1 MTLLIPAVWYRA
13 RAIIE
18 RRWGWSPVEEEV
30 LLALRERPG
39 TSASVAVELG
49 IPRQVAE
56 ASVSRLMRFGL
67 IEVRIAPEPALA
79 MTEAARAHLLAG
91 RSLPERAQR
100 REMTVSLVF
109 DKLGGSVFRGRN
121 VAHKPLKQTPKGAT
135 IVDFPDNDEAET
147 DSSMEERVRHLLS
160 SSLRPGEVFAMVR
173 ANLSSIEKRYIH
185 LDLDRARDGALPE
198 GTSSALR
205 AAVREHLASGRLPA
219 ARPSQPARPACLD
232 TPIKTTLVPDQILFG
247 GGDHLARLEE
257 VVDVARSDVFVL
269 STFVAAQDDEK
280 ARLGQDRVWAALERA
295 VRRGVRVHLF
305 FGSSLD
311 DEGKHTRAMA
321 ELQHRLRAAGAGVAT
336 HLEPVHS
343 HAKIV
348 IADDGVDGARALL
361 GSCNWLQS
369 PFRAHELSIELRDG
383 AVAHCLD
390 LFGAIT
396 AAAPTARDSRDA
408 MQAMR
413 TALRLKPG
421 QLLESAPTEDTI
433 PVSLRILAAS
443 DHLPLLRRAAHDA
456 DERLV
461 VMTHRMGSPMIQNVF
476 DPAQLASERIATVQA
491 LYSLPSG
498 EVKKRDVRA
507 AGEMAGGGIDLRRI
521 QSKHAMLH
529 GKALLWDHDDIVV
542 TSFNWGSQTASEDK
556 PLDEIGLHLHGKGV
570 ADLLQTV
577 LDKRVLDSTVS
588 LSARGVRTP

>member
-13 RAIIE
+13 CAIIE

-30 LLALRERPG
+30 LLALREKPG
-39 TSASVAVELG
+39 TSASLAAGLR

-56 ASVSRLMRFGL
+56 AAVSRLMRFGL
-67 IEVRIAPEPALA
+67 IEVCIAPEPALA

-121 VAHKPLKQTPKGAT
+121 VVHKPLGSIPSGAT
-135 IVDFPDNDEAET
+135 IVNYPDGEDAET

-160 SSLRPGEVFAMVR
+160 SSLRPGEVFTMVR
-173 ANLSSIEKRYIH
+173 ANFSSVDKRYIH
-185 LDLDRARDGALPE
+185 LDLDRAREGTLPE
-198 GTSSALR
+198 GASGALH
-205 AAVREHLASGRLPA
+205 AAVREHLASGRVPA
-219 ARPSQPARPACLD
+219 ARASQSARPAYLNA
-232 TPIKTTLVPDQILFG
+232 PIKTTLAPDQIVFG
-247 GGDHLARLEE
+247 GGDHLARLED
-257 VVDVARSDVFVL
+257 VVHAARSDIFVL
-269 STFVAAQDDEK
+269 STFVAAQDDAK
-280 ARLGQDRVWAALERA
+280 AQHGQNRVWLALERA
-295 VRRGVRVHLF
+295 VQRGVRVHLF
-305 FGSSLD
+305 FGSSID
-311 DEGKHTRAMA
+311 DEQKHTRAMA
-321 ELQHRLRAAGAGVAT
+321 ELQTRLRAAGAGVAA

-390 LFGAIT
+390 LFGDIT
-396 AAAPTARDSRDA
+396 AAVPSARDSRDA

-421 QLLESAPTEDTI
+421 RLLEPAPIAKAI
-433 PVSLRILAAS
+433 PVSLRILAAP

-456 DERLV
+456 AERLV

-476 DPAQLASERIATVQA
+476 DPAQVASERIATVQA
-491 LYSLPSG
+491 LYSVPSG
-498 EVKKRDVRA
+498 EVKRRDVSA
-507 AGEMAGGGIDLRRI
+507 AGEMAGARVNLRKV
-521 QSKHAMLH
+521 QSKNAMLH

-570 ADLLQTV
+570 ADLLQVV
-577 LDKRVLDSTVS
+577 LDTRVLNKNVHES
-588 LSARGVRTP
+588 GVQTP

>member
-1 MTLLIPAVWYRA
+1 MTLLIPAVWYHA
-13 RAIIE
+13 RAVIE
-18 RRWGWSPVEEEV
+18 RRWGWSPIEEEI

-39 TSASVAVELG
+39 TSASVANELG
-49 IPRQVAE
+49 IPHQVAG
-56 ASVSRLMRFGL
+56 AAVSRLMRFGL

-91 RSLPERAQR
+91 RSLPERAVR
-100 REMTVSLVF
+100 REMTVSIVF
-109 DKLGGSVFRGRN
+109 DKLGGSVFRRRE
-121 VAHKPLKQTPKGAT
+121 VVIKPVKNIPRGAT
-135 IVDFPDNDEAET
+135 IVDFPDDEAET

-173 ANLSSIEKRYIH
+173 ANRSLIEKRFIH
-185 LDLDRARDGALPE
+185 LDLERARNGAFPDGA
-198 GTSSALR
+198 SHALR
-205 AAVREHLASGRLPA
+205 AAVREHLASVRLLT
-219 ARPSQPARPACLD
+219 ARPSEPARPACLD
-232 TPIKTTLVPDQILFG
+232 TPIKTTLAQDQILFG
-247 GGDHLARLEE
+247 GGDHLARLEK
-257 VVDVARSDVFVL
+257 VVEAARSDVFVL
-269 STFVAAQDDEK
+269 STFVAAQDDANAEY
-280 ARLGQDRVWAALERA
+280 GQDRVWTALEHA

-311 DEGKHTRAMA
+311 DECKHTRAMG
-321 ELQHRLRAAGAGVAT
+321 ELQNRLRAAGAGVAA

-348 IADDGVDGARALL
+348 VADDGGDGALALL

-383 AVAHCLD
+383 AVAECLD

-396 AAAPTARDSRDA
+396 AAVPSARGSRDA

-413 TALRLKPG
+413 TALRLNPSR
-421 QLLESAPTEDTI
+421 LLEPLKAEGTI
-433 PVSLRILAAS
+433 PVSLSILAAP

-456 DERLV
+456 EERLV

-491 LYSLPSG
+491 LYSVPSG

-507 AGEMAGGGIDLRRI
+507 AGEMAGGLIDLRKV

-542 TSFNWGSQTASEDK
+542 TSFNWGSQSASEDK

-570 ADLLQTV
+570 ADLLQAV
-577 LDKRVLDSTVS
+577 LDTRVLDANVGG
-588 LSARGVRTP
+588 SASKV

>member
-1 MTLLIPAVWYRA
+1 MTLLIPAIWYRA

-30 LLALRERPG
+30 LLALRDRPG
-39 TSASVAVELG
+39 TSASVAGEIG
-49 IPRQVAE
+49 IPRQIAE
-56 ASVSRLMRFGL
+56 AAVSRLMWFGL

-91 RSLPERAQR
+91 RSLPERAQQ
-100 REMTVSLVF
+100 REMIVSLVF
-109 DKLGGSVFRGRN
+109 DKLGGSVFRRRE
-121 VAHKPLKQTPKGAT
+121 VVIKPVKKIPKGAT
-135 IVDFPDNDEAET
+135 IVDFPNDDEAET
-147 DSSMEERVRHLLS
+147 DSSMEERVRHLLC

-173 ANLSSIEKRYIH
+173 ANHSLIEKRFIH
-185 LDLDRARDGALPE
+185 LDFVRARDGALPE
-198 GTSSALR
+198 GASDALR
-205 AAVREHLASGRLPA
+205 AAVRQHLTSGHLPSA
-219 ARPSQPARPACLD
+219 LPSQPARPACLD
-232 TPIKTTLVPDQILFG
+232 APIETTLAQEQVVFG

-257 VVDVARSDVFVL
+257 VVDAARSDVFVL
-269 STFVAAQDDEK
+269 STFVAAQDDAK
-280 ARLGQDRVWAALERA
+280 ARHGQERVWAALERA

-311 DEGKHTRAMA
+311 DEGKHMRAMA
-321 ELQHRLRAAGAGVAT
+321 ELQNRLRAAGAGVAA

-348 IADDGVDGARALL
+348 IADDGGDGARALL

-383 AVAHCLD
+383 AVACCLD
-390 LFGAIT
+390 LFAAIT
-396 AAAPTARDSRDA
+396 AAVPTARDSRDA

-421 QLLESAPTEDTI
+421 RLLDATLEKDEI
-433 PVSLRILAAS
+433 PVSLRILAAP
-443 DHLPLLRRAAHDA
+443 DHLPLLRRAAHVA
-456 DERLV
+456 KKRLV

-476 DPAQLASERIATVQA
+476 DPAQVASERIETVQA
-491 LYSLPSG
+491 LYSIPSG

-507 AGEMAGGGIDLRRI
+507 AAEMGGGRIELRKI
-521 QSKHAMLH
+521 QSQGAMLH

-556 PLDEIGLHLHGKGV
+556 PLDEIGLHLKGAGI
-570 ADLLQTV
+570 ADLLQKI
-577 LDKRVLDSTVS
+577 LEARVL
-588 LSARGVRTP
+588 VRPSGANGASKP

>member
-56 ASVSRLMRFGL
+56 AAVSRLMRFGL

-79 MTEAARAHLLAG
+79 MTDAARAHLLAG

-109 DKLGGSVFRGRN
+109 DKLGGSVFRRRE
-121 VAHKPLKQTPKGAT
+121 VVIKPVRKIPKGVT
-135 IVDFPDNDEAET
+135 IVDFPNDDQVET

-173 ANLSSIEKRYIH
+173 ANHSLIEKRFIH
-185 LDLDRARDGALPE
+185 LNLDRARDGALPE
-198 GTSSALR
+198 GASDALR
-205 AAVREHLASGRLPA
+205 LAVREHLTSGRLPA
-219 ARPSQPARPACLD
+219 VRPRQPARPACLD
-232 TPIKTTLVPDQILFG
+232 APIETTVAPDQILFG
-247 GGDHLARLEE
+247 GRDHLARLEE
-257 VVDVARSDVFVL
+257 VVDAARSDVFVL
-269 STFVAAQDDEK
+269 STFVAAQNDAK
-280 ARLGQDRVWAALERA
+280 ARHGQDRVWAALERA

-311 DEGKHTRAMA
+311 AERKHTRAMA
-321 ELQHRLRAAGAGVAT
+321 ELQTRLRAAGAGVAT

-348 IADDGVDGARALL
+348 VADDGADGARALL

-369 PFRAHELSIELRDG
+369 PFRAHELSIELRDD
-383 AVAHCLD
+383 AVAGCLD
-390 LFGAIT
+390 LFAAIT
-396 AAAPTARDSRDA
+396 AAVPTARDSRDA

-421 QLLESAPTEDTI
+421 RLLDADPTEDAI
-433 PVSLRILAAS
+433 PVTLRILAAP

-456 DERLV
+456 RERLV

-476 DPAQLASERIATVQA
+476 DPAQVASERIETVQA
-491 LYSLPSG
+491 LYSVPSG
-498 EVKKRDVRA
+498 EAKKRDVRA
-507 AGEMAGGGIDLRRI
+507 AGEMGGGGIDLRKV
-521 QSKHAMLH
+521 QSRDAMLH

-556 PLDEIGLHLHGKGV
+556 PLDEIGLHLNGNGI
-570 ADLLQTV
+570 ADFLQTV
-577 LDKRVLDSTVS
+577 LGARVLDRATGASGTE
-588 LSARGVRTP
+588 RR

>member
-1 MTLLIPAVWYRA
+1 M
-13 RAIIE
+13 
-18 RRWGWSPVEEEV
+18 
-30 LLALRERPG
+30 
-39 TSASVAVELG
+39 
-49 IPRQVAE
+49 
-56 ASVSRLMRFGL
+56 MRFGL

-135 IVDFPDNDEAET
+135 IVDFPDSDEAET

-160 SSLRPGEVFAMVR
+160 SSLRPGELFAIVR

-198 GTSSALR
+198 GASSALR

-219 ARPSQPARPACLD
+219 ARPSQPVRPACLD

-305 FGSSLD
+305 FGSSLNG
-311 DEGKHTRAMA
+311 EGKHTRAMA

-396 AAAPTARDSRDA
+396 AAVPTARDSRDA

-491 LYSLPSG
+491 LYSLPSPARMSASAFQRVSSKLIRLMG
-498 EVKKRDVRA
+498 SSA
-507 AGEMAGGGIDLRRI
+507 SRR
-521 QSKHAMLH
+521 
-529 GKALLWDHDDIVV
+529 
-542 TSFNWGSQTASEDK
+542 
-556 PLDEIGLHLHGKGV
+556 
-570 ADLLQTV
+570 
-577 LDKRVLDSTVS
+577 
-588 LSARGVRTP
+588 